1 MLQTSR
7 NMFPMSKTLT
17 ESLSERSS
25 PKKIAEIA
33 LTQLFDLVKLEDAA
47 LLNKL
52 QPKRNERVNARLH

>member
-1 MLQTSR
+1 
-7 NMFPMSKTLT
+7 MFPMSKTLT